1 MKIWGGTPYNVLG
14 IFLRFMCLKY
24 HTCVFVQASASVT
37 ARLSHPGFVSKN
49 KHIESNTLNQNAKKE
64 KKTGK
69 L

>member
-1 MKIWGGTPYNVLG
+1 MGRYTYNVLG

-49 KHIESNTLNQNAKKE
+49 KHIESNTLNPNAKKG